1 MERKVLGKIKSAEF
15 GKISDYPMYMGL
27 LLEFTFDGNCHVG
40 DGGMFTINM
49 SKDCKWSSET
59 IADGSEDRRIA
70 IEEQA
75 DAVYKL
81 LNDAKARTVSQL
93 KGKPVEITVENRTFK
108 DFRILTEVL

>member
-27 LLEFTFDGNCHVG
+27 VLEFTFDGDCHVG
-40 DGGMFTINM
+40 DGGKFMTNM
-49 SKDCKWSSET
+49 GKDCKWSAE
-59 IADGSEDRRIA
+59 ERRLA
-70 IEEQA
+70 IEERM

-81 LNDAKARTVSQL
+81 LSDAKVRTVSQL
-93 KGKPVEITVENRTFK
+93 KNKPVEITLENKTFK

>member
-15 GKISDYPMYMGL
+15 GKIRDYPMYMGL

-40 DGGMFTINM
+40 DGGKFTTNM
-49 SKDCKWSSET
+49 SKGCKWSAE
-59 IADGSEDRRIA
+59 ERRLA
-70 IEEQA
+70 IEERM

-81 LNDAKARTVSQL
+81 LDDAKVRTVSQL
-93 KGKPVEITVENRTFK
+93 KNKPVEITLEANTFK